1 MEDKKSD
8 EKLYMAVNVP
18 DSADLVAGIGNKELT
33 IIGISLAI
41 AVVMAIV
48 IYASVGDEI
57 AALIAA
63 GILLTLVIVCIRRDP
78 FNESLIDKLKIVINY
93 HRAQKQY
100 VYSYYNIYED
110 EYGKNNSK

>member
-8 EKLYMAVNVP
+8 EKLYMAINVP
-18 DSADLVAGIGNKELT
+18 DSVDYVAGIGSKELT

-48 IYASVGDEI
+48 IYASAGDEI

-63 GILLTLVIVCIRRDP
+63 GTFLTLVIVCIRRDP

-110 EYGKNNSK
+110 ENGKNNSK